1 MTLRTI
7 AACDNATCDITM
19 QIPSRVDG
27 SNTVLDQA
35 GWTVRLTS
43 MQSTI
48 TGGRLGITHHY
59 CSDRCATTGRAAQR
73 AAEARELVRR

>member
-19 QIPSRVDG
+19 QIPSRVDAA
-27 SNTVLDQA
+27 NTVLDQA
-35 GWTVRLTS
+35 GWTVLLTS

-48 TGGRLGITHHY
+48 TGGRLGITRHY
-59 CSDRCATTGRAAQR
+59 CSTACVTAGKAAQR